1 MKKDVSRW
9 QEEFVENTIFR
20 MEESLRM
27 ITRCFESL
35 REDELWTR
43 PNDSSNS
50 IGNLV
55 LHLKGNITQYVMASV
70 GGEDDMRERDLEFST
85 RSGYDKAAL
94 LDLLK
99 ETVSRA
105 CTCIS
110 RCDEAEFLRM
120 RTVQGF
126 RFSGLGSVLHAV
138 EHLSYH
144 TGQIAFW
151 TKILKD
157 EDLGFYR
164 GKDLNM
170 KNE

>member
-1 MKKDVSRW
+1 MKKKVSRW
-9 QEEFVENTIFR
+9 QEEFVNNAIFR

-27 ITRCFESL
+27 ITRCFDSL
-35 REDELWTR
+35 REDEVWKR
-43 PNDSSNS
+43 PNATSNS

-55 LHLKGNITQYVMASV
+55 LHLRGNITQYVMASV
-70 GGEDDMRERDLEFST
+70 GGAEDHRERDLEFS
-85 RSGYDKAAL
+85 RRDGIDKAEL
-94 LDLLK
+94 LAILR
-99 ETVSRA
+99 ETVAQASQ
-105 CTCIS
+105 CIS

-126 RFSGLGSVLHAV
+126 RFSGLGAVLHAV

-151 TKILKD
+151 TKILRD
-157 EDLGFYR
+157 EDLGFYA
-164 GKDLNM
+164 GKDLNQ

>member
-1 MKKDVSRW
+1 
-9 QEEFVENTIFR
+9 

-35 REDELWTR
+35 SEDELWKR
-43 PNDSSNS
+43 PNASSNS

-70 GGEDDMRERDLEFST
+70 GGAEDHRERDLEFSQ
-85 RSGYDKAAL
+85 RAGADKAEML
-94 LDLLK
+94 TILQK
-99 ETVSRA
+99 TVAQA
-105 CTCIS
+105 CECIS
-110 RCDEAEFLRM
+110 RCDEMELLRV

-126 RFSGLGSVLHAV
+126 RFSGLGAVLHAV

-157 EDLGFYR
+157 EDLGFYT
-164 GKDLNM
+164 GKDLNR